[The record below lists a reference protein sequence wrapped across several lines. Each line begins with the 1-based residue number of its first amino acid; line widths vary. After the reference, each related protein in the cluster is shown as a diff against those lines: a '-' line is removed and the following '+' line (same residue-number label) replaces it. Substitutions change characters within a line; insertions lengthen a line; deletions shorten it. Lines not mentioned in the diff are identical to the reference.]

1 MKKVLVD
8 FSQTAISSV
17 AVFANELK
25 GGDPK
30 NMIKHI
36 ILNQLLGL
44 KRRFGGQLIICCDSR
59 SYWRRAEFPSYK
71 GHRKHS
77 KDAGFLDWT
86 MVYEVLG
93 EMKQELSEFFPYKV
107 LEVAGA
113 EADDI
118 IPVLISYFDENELVN
133 TGLIEEPAE
142 IVIVSTDGDYSQLQ
156 KYRQVKQWNNVTKK
170 MLVSKNPKQ
179 DLIGYICQGQT
190 KDNIPNVCTSDK
202 WAADRAAD
210 IPARASPFKTSRLID
225 FYNRGY
231 DACLNEDEKRNY
243 RRNELLLDFDKIPSS
258 VQGDIIRSY
267 HSTEITSSKKK
278 IYDYL
283 LGKRMKLL
291 IASHSD
297 F

>member
-1 MKKVLVD
+1 MTKVLVD

-36 ILNQLLGL
+36 ILNQLLGF

-59 SYWRRAEFPSYK
+59 KYWRKAEFPHYK
-71 GHRKHS
+71 GHRKYS
-77 KDAGFLDWT
+77 RDGGFLDWE
-86 MVYEVLG
+86 MVYEVLD
-93 EMKQELSEFFPYKV
+93 EMKKELTEFFPYKV
-107 LEVAGA
+107 LEVDGA

-133 TGLIEEPAE
+133 TGLIEEPVDV
-142 IVIVSTDGDYSQLQ
+142 VIVSTDGDYSQLQ

-190 KDNIPNVCTSDK
+190 KDNIPNVCTNDK
-202 WAADRAAD
+202 WSADRAAN
-210 IPARASPFKTSRLID
+210 IATRASPFKTSRLLD
-225 FYNRGY
+225 FYNKGY
-231 DACLNEDEKRNY
+231 DACLNEDEQRNY
-243 RRNELLLDFDKIPSS
+243 RRNELLLDFDKIPS
-258 VQGDIIRSY
+258 VVYNDIIRVY
-267 HSTEITSSKKK
+267 QTTEITSSKKK

-283 LGKRMKLL
+283 NSKRMKLL